1 MAENDQPVASRAAW
15 EYFIAAFLPMFAL
28 VAHGARK
35 PFTPGADHRRRAHY
49 VLIFD
54 FPGNNLGIE

>member
-1 MAENDQPVASRAAW
+1 
-15 EYFIAAFLPMFAL
+15 MFAL

-35 PFTPGADHRRRAHY
+35 PFTPGADHHRRAHY

-54 FPGNNLGIE
+54 FPGNNLGIEMNVE